1 MPFGATPADQGAAVS
16 PDEDVLVINFIVD
29 PLVWTVT
36 RGVGENS
43 HIVTLKITGGPA
55 EENIPWNSAN
65 EVNSTDLELP
75 DWTFLQSDYE
85 AFVGNDGL

>member
-29 PLVWTVT
+29 PEVWTVT

-43 HIVTLKITGGPA
+43 HIVTLRITGGPA
-55 EENIPWNSAN
+55 SPASPWNSAN
-65 EVNSTDLELP
+65 EVVTG
-75 DWTFLQSDYE
+75 DWGFSESDFLASVNYII
-85 AFVGNDGL
+85 A